1 MKNTLPILAVAVSLA
16 AATANPAG
24 AQVPPPTAPTSSTRL
39 EVGGQFSALQLADL
53 KGTHAGIGG
62 RAAYDVTHWASL
74 EAEANFFPNEN
85 VSIDSETSGVSNLQ
99 VEYRRRRA
107 EAFFGPKLGV
117 RFQRFGLF
125 AKVRP
130 GFARLTD
137 RGTLCTG
144 SGCAAAN
151 LVVPSYRSE
160 FAMDLGGVLEFYP
173 SNRIVAR
180 LDLGDTAIRDR
191 STAPPFQGNSI
202 SHNFASRIGF
212 GFRF

>member
-1 MKNTLPILAVAVSLA
+1 MRNTLPILALAVSLA
-16 AATANPAG
+16 AATASPAA
-24 AQVPPPTAPTSSTRL
+24 AQVAPPTAPISSTRF

-62 RAAYDVTHWASL
+62 RAAYDITNWASL
-74 EAEANFFPNEN
+74 EAEANVFPNEQ
-85 VSIDSETSGVSNLQ
+85 VTIDNETSGVSNLQ

-117 RFQRFGLF
+117 RFQRVGIFG
-125 AKVRP
+125 KVRP
-130 GFARLTD
+130 GFAKLTD

-151 LVVPSYRSE
+151 LAVPSYRTE

-191 STAPPFQGNSI
+191 STAPPFHGNAM